1 MSSEP
6 PEETPPT
13 DGGKISTNG
22 GALREGADSVET
34 QHDYEASYSEAGFWT
49 KVGKFAVA
57 AGVDVIR
64 KALVLYH
71 CLQDPATPKW
81 AKAKILGALGYFI
94 VPVDA
99 IPDLVPVVGFSD
111 DLGVL
116 ALAFATVL
124 IHIEPGH
131 RAEAEQR
138 IEKLFPNAAA

>member
-1 MSSEP
+1 MSSGP

-94 VPVDA
+94 VPLDA
-99 IPDLVPVVGFSD
+99 IPDLVPVVGFAD

-116 ALAFATVL
+116 ALAFAVVL
-124 IHIEPGH
+124 IHIKPAH
-131 RAEAEQR
+131 
-138 IEKLFPNAAA
+138 KKAAAKKIQELFGDAAA